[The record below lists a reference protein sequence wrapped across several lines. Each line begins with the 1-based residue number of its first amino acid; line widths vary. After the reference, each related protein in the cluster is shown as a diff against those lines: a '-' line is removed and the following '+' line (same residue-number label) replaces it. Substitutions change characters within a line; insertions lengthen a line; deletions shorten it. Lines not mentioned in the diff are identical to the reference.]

1 MKNPKKKSTL
11 YWALVMLLATCGS
24 AAVAFGVYYLTI
36 GRDSGKPMTGNKP
49 VPAITSASP
58 APVANTPVVATA
70 TTATP
75 ATTGAPTAKPPAPA
89 VPIIPLPPVTTVGN
103 VVCIDPGHPSEVSDA
118 DSEQNGVTEVE
129 MNWLVALRLKA
140 LLEAQKIRVVMTK
153 NSLEEKVTNRR
164 RAEIAN
170 EAGAAMLIR
179 LHCDTGS
186 NHGYTIYAP
195 DRQGKA
201 QGVTGPSQAIIDA
214 SKKAAELLH
223 DGMSALLAG
232 QLKDNGVKGDS
243 ATLIGGRQGALTG
256 SIFSTV
262 PAVTVE
268 MCFLSNADDAHF
280 ISSDAGQ
287 ELMANAL
294 AHGVVEY
301 LNNR

>member
-1 MKNPKKKSTL
+1 M
-11 YWALVMLLATCGS
+11 
-24 AAVAFGVYYLTI
+24 AFGVYYLTI
-36 GRDSGKPMTGNKP
+36 GRDGGKPVTVNRPAP
-49 VPAITSASP
+49 VVSSTSP
-58 APVANTPVVATA
+58 APVAHTPVVAPAATA
-70 TTATP
+70 TTATT
-75 ATTGAPTAKPPAPA
+75 AAPVTQPPAPA
-89 VPIIPLPPVTTVGN
+89 VPIIPLPAVKTVGN
-103 VVCIDPGHPSEVSDA
+103 LVCIDPGHPSEVSDA
-118 DSEQNGVTEVE
+118 DSMQHGVTEVE
-129 MNWLVALRLKA
+129 MNWQVALRLKA
-140 LLEAQKIRVVMTK
+140 LLEAQGVKVVMTK
-153 NSLEEKVTNRR
+153 SSLGEKVTNKR

-179 LHCDTGS
+179 LHCDSGK
-186 NHGYTIYAP
+186 NNGYAIYAP

-201 QGVTGPSQAIIDA
+201 QGVTGPSQAVIDA
-214 SKKAAELLH
+214 SQQAAQRLH

-268 MCFLSNADDAHF
+268 MCFLSNADDARF
-280 ISSDAGQ
+280 INSNAGQ

-294 AHGVVEY
+294 ARGVVEY